1 MRAVEAGYGNRMGS
15 NILQS
20 GACRLRKWKNFISK
34 GGVENEKK
42 KTYDSDACGSAGA

>member
-20 GACRLRKWKNFISK
+20 GACRLGKSKMFISK
-34 GGVENEKK
+34 GGVEIEIK
-42 KTYDSDACGSAGA
+42 KTYDSDAGGSAGA